1 MSGAL
6 FDWPALMR
14 AGMQGL
20 GLAPEVFWRLSPA
33 EFLLMLGDAPEAA
46 PLRRAGL
53 EALIARFPD
62 RATKEM
68 ANDRDG

>member
-1 MSGAL
+1 MSGGA

-14 AGMQGL
+14 AGLQGL
-20 GLAPEVFWRLSPA
+20 GLSPEAFWRLSPA
-33 EFLLMLGDAPEAA
+33 EFLLMLGDAPDAA
-46 PLRRAGL
+46 PIGRAGL

-62 RATKEM
+62 KMIKET

>member
-14 AGMQGL
+14 AGLQGL
-20 GLAPEVFWRLSPA
+20 GLTPDAFWRLTPV
-33 EFLLMLGDAPEAA
+33 ELLLMLGDAPEAA

-53 EALIARFPD
+53 EALLARFPD
-62 RATKEM
+62 MAEREM
-68 ANDRDG
+68 GQ